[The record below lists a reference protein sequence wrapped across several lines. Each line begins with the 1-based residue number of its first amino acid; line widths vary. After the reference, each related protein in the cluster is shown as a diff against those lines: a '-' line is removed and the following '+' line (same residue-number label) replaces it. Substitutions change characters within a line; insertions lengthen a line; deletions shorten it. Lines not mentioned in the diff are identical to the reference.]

1 MIQGNPVNLHDF
13 HWIYNA
19 SAGTNMY
26 IRLFDAWISWF
37 SSSVKSSVELDTKYC
52 FSEELS
58 GKHIF
63 TRAVNYTYTW
73 TCI

>member
-1 MIQGNPVNLHDF
+1 
-13 HWIYNA
+13 
-19 SAGTNMY
+19 MY